1 MDIKVLNEKNN
12 PVLNRREI
20 AFKVIHDEATPSRKE
35 SIVERLAA
43 TQNSKVG
50 LVYVDSL
57 KTEFG
62 KRETIGYAKIYET
75 EERAKQIERAHIIRK
90 HLCQARRSRSGGEL
104 NGSQEGC
111 KKGRRGPKGVSRY
124 YELSGTPSSPKP
136 VCPRCG
142 NGVFLAAHADRQSCG
157 KCGIHRVQEID

>member
-1 MDIKVLNEKNN
+1 MDIQVLNEKNN

-20 AFKVIHDEATPSRKE
+20 VFKVTHDEATPSRKVV
-35 SIVERLAA
+35 VERLAA

-75 EERAKQIERAHIIRK
+75 PERAKQIERDHIIERNTFAK
-90 HLCQARRSRSGGEL
+90 
-104 NGSQEGC
+104 
-111 KKGRRGPKGVSRY
+111 PK
-124 YELSGTPSSPKP
+124 E
-136 VCPRCG
+136 
-142 NGVFLAAHADRQSCG
+142 AATEAS
-157 KCGIHRVQEID
+157 

>member
-1 MDIKVLNEKNN
+1 LDIKVLSEKNN

-20 AFKVIHDEATPSRKE
+20 DFKVIHDEATPSRK

-50 LVYVDSL
+50 LVFVDSL

-75 EERAKQIERAHIIRK
+75 EERAKQIERAHIVER
-90 HLCQARRSRSGGEL
+90 
-104 NGSQEGC
+104 N
-111 KKGRRGPKGVSRY
+111 
-124 YELSGTPSSPKP
+124 TFTKP
-136 VCPRCG
+136 EE
-142 NGVFLAAHADRQSCG
+142 AAPEAS
-157 KCGIHRVQEID
+157 